1 MPPLSRGHFCLDRFE
16 RAAFLRVPNRRNS
29 VDSLTQAALPDE
41 PRGELPAGQR
51 DEPRGEPLAAL
62 PGELLASRRDELR
75 AALPDELLASRPDE
89 LRASRPGELRDE
101 LPGKLPA
108 TGLGW
113 PR

>member
-62 PGELLASRRDELR
+62 PGELLASRPDELR
-75 AALPDELLASRPDE
+75 AALPDELLAALPDE
-89 LRASRPGELRDE
+89 PRGELRDE